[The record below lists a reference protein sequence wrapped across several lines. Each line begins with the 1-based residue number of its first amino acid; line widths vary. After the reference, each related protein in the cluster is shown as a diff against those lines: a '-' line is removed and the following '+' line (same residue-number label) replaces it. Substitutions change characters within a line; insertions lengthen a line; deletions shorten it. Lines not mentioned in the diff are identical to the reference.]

1 MNAIYYT
8 SIYLTILSIGI
19 FGVSDRARHARRVQR
34 QSIGRL
40 GLCPPVCCQAGNTPC
55 GKKKI
60 KEALSV
66 ARDGN
71 VPVDYSYLGA
81 HRRPGHG
88 AGQPGTP
95 VPLVAVA
102 WLSDGPGGHL
112 RGPGTLNDEI
122 AVKYDEKGCCCYRHT
137 SPASVRS
144 RYNPACLRNCWS
156 AANRSAA

>member
-1 MNAIYYT
+1 ME
-8 SIYLTILSIGI
+8 SLTALVMQGEFKDS
-19 FGVSDRARHARRVQR
+19 
-34 QSIGRL
+34 QSVDLRF
-40 GLCPPVCCQAGNTPC
+40 AHNTPC

-88 AGQPGTP
+88 AGQPGMP
-95 VPLVAVA
+95 VSLVAVA

-122 AVKYDEKGCCCYRHT
+122 AVKYDEKGYLLNNLRVTRAYPMTH
-137 SPASVRS
+137 PAQVAW
-144 RYNPACLRNCWS
+144 PVP
-156 AANRSAA
+156 